1 MHYQTEVDDTTT
13 HTNVTQSQYLKNF
26 DFNINGYL
34 HEQTWANL
42 ISKNSI
48 NQWNSLYGNVL
59 FAKKRR
65 I

>member
-1 MHYQTEVDDTTT
+1 MAIYMSKLWQ
-13 HTNVTQSQYLKNF
+13 
-26 DFNINGYL
+26 
-34 HEQTWANL
+34 NL
-42 ISKNSI
+42 ISKNST